1 MFNWLKDGLTYKPV
15 DMNAGTSR
23 LADYRLSDENSAS
36 NNFCL
41 TLTVRY
47 VITILPDLVRGE
59 PIYTSSSQRVEST
72 LSGSDSNIA
81 SNSLTSSSNVGLCIG
96 DSCQHFN
103 IIWYLR
109 KQEKPKTRTICFSIL
124 PDVFFSGSS
133 ICHLHISKNVPCLPQ
148 KFAKALLS
156 ISLGTVRGSLLPFGT
171 LSYMFLTHESEA
183 VGAGTMW
190 LLTSFYIFI
199 HFNLTVP
206 VFFVGCLTLAS
217 GGTPFCIHHDNW
229 SFFGYLHV
237 IWTVEWLFH
246 SVSRV

>member
-1 MFNWLKDGLTYKPV
+1 MFNWLKDGLTYKPA

-23 LADYRLSDENSAS
+23 LEDYRFSDWNSAS

-47 VITILPDLVRGE
+47 VITILAGLVRGE
-59 PIYTSSSQRVEST
+59 PTYTSSNRRVEST
-72 LSGSDSNIA
+72 LSGSDTNIA

-133 ICHLHISKNVPCLPQ
+133 IATCTSPKMYLVCPKSLHKHCFQ
-148 KFAKALLS
+148 FLL
-156 ISLGTVRGSLLPFGT
+156 GQW
-171 LSYMFLTHESEA
+171 ESRCCYP
-183 VGAGTMW
+183 GPYHIC
-190 LLTSFYIFI
+190 S
-199 HFNLTVP
+199 
-206 VFFVGCLTLAS
+206 
-217 GGTPFCIHHDNW
+217 
-229 SFFGYLHV
+229 
-237 IWTVEWLFH
+237 
-246 SVSRV
+246 

>member
-1 MFNWLKDGLTYKPV
+1 MQVTL
-15 DMNAGTSR
+15 ASR
-23 LADYRLSDENSAS
+23 TIDFPIEIRFQITFVLL
-36 NNFCL
+36 
-41 TLTVRY
+41 LTVRY
-47 VITILPDLVRGE
+47 VITILADLVRSE
-59 PIYTSSSQRVEST
+59 PTYTSSNRRVEST
-72 LSGSDSNIA
+72 LSGSDTNIA

-109 KQEKPKTRTICFSIL
+109 KQEKHKTRTICFSIL

-133 ICHLHISKNVPCLPQ
+133 ICHQHISKNVPCLPQ

-156 ISLGTVRGSLLPFGT
+156 ISLGTVRGSMLPSGT

-190 LLTSFYIFI
+190 LLPSFYIFI
-199 HFNLTVP
+199 HFNLRVP
-206 VFFVGCLTLAS
+206 VVFVGCLTLAS

-229 SFFGYLHV
+229 SLFGYLHV
-237 IWTVEWLFH
+237 IWTVKWLFH
-246 SVSRV
+246 SVSRF

>member
-1 MFNWLKDGLTYKPV
+1 MQVTLVLRTTDFPIEI
-15 DMNAGTSR
+15 R
-23 LADYRLSDENSAS
+23 LQITFVSL
-36 NNFCL
+36 L
-41 TLTVRY
+41 RY
-47 VITILPDLVRGE
+47 VITILADLVRSE
-59 PIYTSSSQRVEST
+59 PTYTSSNWRVEST
-72 LSGSDSNIA
+72 LSDSDTNIA

-156 ISLGTVRGSLLPFGT
+156 ISLGTVRGSLLPSGT
-171 LSYMFLTHESEA
+171 LSYMFFPHESEA

-217 GGTPFCIHHDNW
+217 GGTPFFIHHDNW
-229 SFFGYLHV
+229 SLFGYLHV
-237 IWTVEWLFH
+237 LWTVEWLFH
-246 SVSRV
+246 SVSRF

>member
-1 MFNWLKDGLTYKPV
+1 MQVTLVLRTTDFPIEI
-15 DMNAGTSR
+15 R
-23 LADYRLSDENSAS
+23 LQITFVSL
-36 NNFCL
+36 L
-41 TLTVRY
+41 RY
-47 VITILPDLVRGE
+47 VITILAELVRSQLT
-59 PIYTSSSQRVEST
+59 YTSSNWRVEST
-72 LSGSDSNIA
+72 LSDSDTNIA

-109 KQEKPKTRTICFSIL
+109 KQEKHKTRTICFSIL

-133 ICHLHISKNVPCLPQ
+133 ICHQHISKNVPCLPQ

-156 ISLGTVRGSLLPFGT
+156 ISLGTVRGSMLPSGT

-190 LLTSFYIFI
+190 LLPSFYIFI
-199 HFNLTVP
+199 HFNLRVP
-206 VFFVGCLTLAS
+206 VVFVGCLTLAS

-229 SFFGYLHV
+229 SLFGYLHV
-237 IWTVEWLFH
+237 LWTAEWLFH
-246 SVSRV
+246 SVSRF